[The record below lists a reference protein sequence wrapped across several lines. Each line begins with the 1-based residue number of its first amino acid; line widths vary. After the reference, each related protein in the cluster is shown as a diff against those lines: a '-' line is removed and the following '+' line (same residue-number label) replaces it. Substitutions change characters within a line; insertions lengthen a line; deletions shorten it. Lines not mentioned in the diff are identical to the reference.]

1 MYQTIVVPIDI
12 AQLSRAPQML
22 EAARMLLSE
31 GGKIA
36 CLNVVQDIP
45 GYVEMAISSDL
56 TPRLSSQAEEQ
67 IRTVLSENGIEASVE
82 VRSGHPSQTILAF
95 AEEISADLVVVG
107 SHQPGLEDFFLGSTA
122 SRVVRHAK
130 CHVLVQR

>member
-12 AQLSRAPQML
+12 AQLSRASQML
-22 EAARMLLSE
+22 EAARMLLSQ

-56 TPRLSSQAEEQ
+56 TPRLSSQAKEE
-67 IRTVLSENGIEASVE
+67 IKKVLSENGIEASVE

-95 AEEISADLVVVG
+95 AEEIDADLVVVG
-107 SHQPGLEDFFLGSTA
+107 SHKPGLEDFFLGSTA